1 MSMGFKKTTRNL
13 DFADLAMATCL
24 EQNRS
29 IKLMEQLNNTI
40 NWARVESILLSH
52 YTVGTSEEGARA
64 YPPLM
69 LFKCLLLQ
77 KWFRIP
83 SDPELENQI
92 TDRLS
97 FKTFLGLS
105 FSQPAPD
112 HSTFSRFRTRLPKQ
126 AMDAINSEILRQFE
140 QQGLSINE
148 GVAVDA
154 RLVKSASRPLSQ
166 DELKKH
172 REHRN
177 REEGQRDKIGNP
189 LKFSRDLE
197 SDWTIKNDIPHFG
210 LKEHT
215 AVDSRHGFVLATTL
229 TPASVND
236 TNLLPYC
243 TAFSR
248 HTKQKIKKVYA
259 DKGYAGKPNR
269 DFLAL
274 NKIEDGIMRK
284 GSTTAKLTELEIQR
298 NKAISKIRYIVEQYF
313 GTSHLHGRANR
324 ARFTTIIKNQ
334 FDGWFRQAAF
344 NVARGMKIIS
354 RATI

>member
-13 DFADLAMATCL
+13 DFADLALANCL

-29 IKLMEQLNNTI
+29 IKHMEQLSGTI
-40 NWARVESILLSH
+40 DWSRVQAILLSY
-52 YTVGTSEEGARA
+52 YTVGTSEEGASA

-69 LFKCLLLQ
+69 LFKCLMLQ
-77 KWFRIP
+77 KWFHIP

-92 TDRLS
+92 NDRLS
-97 FKTFLGLS
+97 FKVFLELAL
-105 FSQPAPD
+105 SQPAPD
-112 HSTFSRFRTRLPKQ
+112 HSTFSRFRSRLPKE

-140 QQGLSINE
+140 QQGLCINE

-154 RLVKSASRPLSQ
+154 RLVRSASKPLSQ
-166 DELKKH
+166 DKLKEQ

-177 REEGQRDKIGNP
+177 TEEGKRDKTGKP
-189 LKFSRDLE
+189 LKFARDLE
-197 SDWTIKNDIPHFG
+197 SDWTVRNDTPHFG

-215 AVDSRHGFVLATTL
+215 AVDAKHGFVMATTL
-229 TPASVND
+229 TPASIHDSNF
-236 TNLLPYC
+236 LPYC

-259 DKGYAGKPNR
+259 DKGYAGEPNR

-284 GSTTAKLTELEIQR
+284 DSTTAKLTKLEIQR
-298 NKAISKIRYIVEQYF
+298 NKLIAKIRYIVEQYF
-313 GTSHLHGRANR
+313 GISHLHDRAKQ
-324 ARFTTIIKNQ
+324 ARFTTLVKNK
-334 FDGWFRQAAF
+334 FDAWFRQAAF
-344 NVARGMKIIS
+344 NIARGMKILA
-354 RATI
+354 RVQL

>member
-1 MSMGFKKTTRNL
+1 
-13 DFADLAMATCL
+13 
-24 EQNRS
+24 
-29 IKLMEQLNNTI
+29 
-40 NWARVESILLSH
+40 
-52 YTVGTSEEGARA
+52 
-64 YPPLM
+64 
-69 LFKCLLLQ
+69 
-77 KWFRIP
+77 
-83 SDPELENQI
+83 
-92 TDRLS
+92 LS

-112 HSTFSRFRTRLPKQ
+112 HSTFSRFRGRLPKQ

-166 DELKKH
+166 DELKKQ

-177 REEGQRDKIGNP
+177 SEEGLRDKKGNP
-189 LKFSRDLE
+189 LKFTRDLE

-210 LKEHT
+210 LKEHA

-236 TNLLPYC
+236 TNYLSYC

-274 NKIEDGIMRK
+274 NNIEDSIMRK
-284 GSTTAKLTELEIQR
+284 DSTTAKLTELEIQR
-298 NKAISKIRYIVEQYF
+298 NKAISKIRYVVEQYF
-313 GTSHLHGRANR
+313 GISHLHDRAKR

-344 NVARGMKIIS
+344 NLARGMKIIS
-354 RATI
+354 RETI

>member
-1 MSMGFKKTTRNL
+1 MSMGFKKTTRSL
-13 DFADLAMATCL
+13 DFADLALAACL

-29 IKLMEQLNNTI
+29 IQHMQQLSNSI
-40 NWARVESILLSH
+40 NWSRVESILLSH
-52 YTVGTSEEGARA
+52 YTVGTSDEGARA

-69 LFKCLLLQ
+69 LFKCLMLQ

-92 TDRLS
+92 NDRLS
-97 FKTFLGLS
+97 FKTFLGLA

-112 HSTFSRFRTRLPKQ
+112 HSTFSRFRSRLPKE

-140 QQGLSINE
+140 SQGLCINE

-166 DELKKH
+166 DELKKQ
-172 REHRN
+172 REHRQTD
-177 REEGQRDKIGNP
+177 EGKRDKKGKP

-197 SDWTIKNDIPHFG
+197 SDWTVRNDTPHFG

-215 AVDSRHGFVLATTL
+215 AVDAQHGFVPATTL
-229 TPASVND
+229 TPASVHDSNF
-236 TNLLPYC
+236 LPYC

-259 DKGYAGKPNR
+259 DKG
-269 DFLAL
+269 
-274 NKIEDGIMRK
+274 
-284 GSTTAKLTELEIQR
+284 
-298 NKAISKIRYIVEQYF
+298 
-313 GTSHLHGRANR
+313 HLPR
-324 ARFTTIIKNQ
+324 
-334 FDGWFRQAAF
+334 
-344 NVARGMKIIS
+344 
-354 RATI
+354 